1 MASLGIANLDKDLQR
16 ELIAGLDKVEALLS
30 RHIQGDYPL
39 LIETSRHLVEA
50 GGKRFRPLITLLASH
65 FGKGQSDEV
74 IAAAVVCELTHV
86 ATLYHD
92 DVMDEAKLRRGVTS
106 ANSRWSN
113 TVAILTGDYLFSKAS
128 DLLADLGPEAVRLQA
143 KTFERLVIGQIQETQ
158 GAKNGEDALKHYLQV
173 VSEIAV
179 ALAAAGVVIL
189 TLGYGSLPW
198 IALVLAIS
206 WGSYSLIKKSL
217 NLGALET
224 LSLETLFAF
233 LPNLV
238 FLLIIESNGSAEFG
252 STWSISILLFGA
264 GAATVIPLLLFN
276 GSTTRLP
283 LSTVG
288 LLQYITPTIMF
299 FIGIYI
305 NNEDISTTKV
315 IGFAFIWIALAVLSR
330 DLYRSSRPLDDGIA
344 K

>member
-1 MASLGIANLDKDLQR
+1 MASLGIANLDKDLER

-30 RHIQGDYPL
+30 SHIQGDYPL

-65 FGKGQSDEV
+65 FGKGQSDQV

-158 GAKNGEDALKHYLQV
+158 GAKTGVEALNHYLQV
-173 VSEIAV
+173 VSDK
-179 ALAAAGVVIL
+179 
-189 TLGYGSLPW
+189 TGSL
-198 IALVLAIS
+198 IATSARFGAMLSGADREIVETLTKFGEKIGIAFQLADDVIDISSDASQSGKVPGTDLREGIPTLVTLQIMSSKLEEDEELRHLLQNPIPEENIAEV
-206 WGSYSLIKKSL
+206 LIKLRQHSALKDAKSYL
-217 NLGALET
+217 HNLSREAKHLLEPLPAIPARSALEG
-224 LSLETLFAF
+224 LCDA
-233 LPNLV
+233 V
-238 FLLIIESNGSAEFG
+238 IERTA
-252 STWSISILLFGA
+252 
-264 GAATVIPLLLFN
+264 
-276 GSTTRLP
+276 
-283 LSTVG
+283 
-288 LLQYITPTIMF
+288 
-299 FIGIYI
+299 
-305 NNEDISTTKV
+305 
-315 IGFAFIWIALAVLSR
+315 
-330 DLYRSSRPLDDGIA
+330 
-344 K
+344 

>member
-1 MASLGIANLDKDLQR
+1 MTKFNKGLLFGISAYIIWGLLPLYWKLV
-16 ELIAGLDKVEALLS
+16 EEAGAYEILAHRGIWS
-30 RHIQGDYPL
+30 L
-39 LIETSRHLVEA
+39 LICISLLALRKQLRSAYVMVRSSRTLSLLFLASGLLTINWGVYIWSVTVNRVIEA
-50 GGKRFRPLITLLASH
+50 ALGYYITPLINVTFGVLLLR
-65 FGKGQSDEV
+65 E
-74 IAAAVVCELTHV
+74 
-86 ATLYHD
+86 
-92 DVMDEAKLRRGVTS
+92 KLRP
-106 ANSRWSN
+106 AQW
-113 TVAILTGDYLFSKAS
+113 
-128 DLLADLGPEAVRLQA
+128 
-143 KTFERLVIGQIQETQ
+143 
-158 GAKNGEDALKHYLQV
+158 
-173 VSEIAV
+173 IAV
-179 ALAAAGVVIL
+179 ALAAVGVVIL

-224 LSLETLFAF
+224 LSLETFFAF

-252 STWSISILLFGA
+252 STWAISLLLFGA

-283 LSTVG
+283 LSTIG

-299 FIGIYI
+299 FIGIFI

-315 IGFAFIWIALAVLSR
+315 IGFAFIWLALAVLSR

-344 K
+344 KAL

>member
-1 MASLGIANLDKDLQR
+1 MTKVNKGLLFGVSAYIIWGLLPLYWKLVEEAGAYEILAHRGIWSLLICISLLALRKQLKSAYVMVRSSRTLSLLFLAS
-16 ELIAGLDKVEALLS
+16 GLLTINWGVYIWSVTVNRVVEAALGYY
-30 RHIQGDYPL
+30 I
-39 LIETSRHLVEA
+39 T
-50 GGKRFRPLITLLASH
+50 PLINVTFGVLLLR
-65 FGKGQSDEV
+65 E
-74 IAAAVVCELTHV
+74 
-86 ATLYHD
+86 
-92 DVMDEAKLRRGVTS
+92 KLRPS
-106 ANSRWSN
+106 QW
-113 TVAILTGDYLFSKAS
+113 
-128 DLLADLGPEAVRLQA
+128 
-143 KTFERLVIGQIQETQ
+143 
-158 GAKNGEDALKHYLQV
+158 
-173 VSEIAV
+173 IAV

-238 FLLIIESNGSAEFG
+238 FLLIIQGNGSAEFG
-252 STWSISILLFGA
+252 STWTISLLLFGA

-299 FIGIYI
+299 FIGIFI
-305 NNEDISTTKV
+305 NNEDISMTKV
-315 IGFAFIWIALAVLSR
+315 IGFAFIWLALAVLSR

-344 K
+344 KAL

>member
-1 MASLGIANLDKDLQR
+1 MTKFNKGLLFGISAYIIWGLLPLYWKLVEKAGAYEILAHRGIWSLLICISLLALRKQLKSAYVMVRSSRTLSLLFLAS
-16 ELIAGLDKVEALLS
+16 GLLTINWGVYIWSVTVNRVVEAALGYY
-30 RHIQGDYPL
+30 I
-39 LIETSRHLVEA
+39 T
-50 GGKRFRPLITLLASH
+50 PLINVTFGVLLLR
-65 FGKGQSDEV
+65 E
-74 IAAAVVCELTHV
+74 
-86 ATLYHD
+86 
-92 DVMDEAKLRRGVTS
+92 KLRP
-106 ANSRWSN
+106 AQW
-113 TVAILTGDYLFSKAS
+113 
-128 DLLADLGPEAVRLQA
+128 
-143 KTFERLVIGQIQETQ
+143 
-158 GAKNGEDALKHYLQV
+158 
-173 VSEIAV
+173 IAV

-198 IALVLAIS
+198 IALILAIS

-238 FLLIIESNGSAEFG
+238 FLFIIQGNGSAEFG
-252 STWSISILLFGA
+252 STWTISLLLFGA

-299 FIGIYI
+299 FIGIFI
-305 NNEDISTTKV
+305 NNEDISMTKV
-315 IGFAFIWIALAVLSR
+315 IGFAFIWLALAVLSR

-344 K
+344 KAL